1 MCGQTTEQELR
12 TFDPLDK
19 LDPQTHCEFYMP
31 GWPRGQTVP
40 TNLFLNRHPVH
51 SGEDGEAEVREHS
64 VLSFLCVCVLCMRH
78 PFSKKDG
85 SQELIEVLL
94 TCHPPRRVNQRSP
107 RY

>member
-64 VLSFLCVCVLCMRH
+64 VLSVLCVCVCAVYAPSLQ
-78 PFSKKDG
+78 
-85 SQELIEVLL
+85 QEGRLAGVD
-94 TCHPPRRVNQRSP
+94 
-107 RY
+107 